1 MSKSRQT
8 GIIMS
13 KSFNYYLRALI
24 PPYCAAAKEIDP
36 TVCGYLRFMN
46 YNIYPNY
53 FNRGTGSIK
62 CRACPHCVGRY
73 AVYPKI
79 IHSFMWSVLCSPE
92 GYSVHFARIKDRI
105 NNIDDC
111 LTFTRYMTYLISL
124 TENTCHDHD
133 DIADIPELT
142 YSFNTVRLYIGR
154 WHAGRI

>member
-1 MSKSRQT
+1 MILDLLSPSLAR
-8 GIIMS
+8 
-13 KSFNYYLRALI
+13 
-24 PPYCAAAKEIDP
+24 EIDP
-36 TVCGYLRFMN
+36 TVCGHLRFMN
-46 YNIYPNY
+46 YNMYPNY

-62 CRACPHCVGRY
+62 CRACPHGVGRY

-79 IHSFMWSVLCSPE
+79 IHSVMWSVLCSPE

-111 LTFTRYMTYLISL
+111 LTFTRYMAYLIRL

-142 YSFNTVRLYIGR
+142 YSFHTVRLYIGR